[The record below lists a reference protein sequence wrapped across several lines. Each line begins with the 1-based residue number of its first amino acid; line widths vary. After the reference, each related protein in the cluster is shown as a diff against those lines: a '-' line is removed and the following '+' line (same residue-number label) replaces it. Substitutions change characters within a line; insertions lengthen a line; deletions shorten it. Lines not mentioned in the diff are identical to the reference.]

1 MRQLLLA
8 ITVAVAGCSSE
19 RVTSDR
25 AIPRTS
31 SPTADVSALA
41 PVHSVT
47 GHGDLK
53 PGPGFEFAVT
63 AAVHQDANGRVW
75 GRVVTSIYDL
85 SVFGLSGSRGEV
97 IQEPVCMRVV
107 GNTAYIG
114 TVIVKTYDEN
124 VDPVGARG
132 VFWVQNGGKDGGDV
146 AYGGPS
152 SFWDPTNAICTS
164 TPPQLPAVAVK
175 GNFNVQ

>member
-8 ITVAVAGCSSE
+8 ITLAGCSSD
-19 RVTSDR
+19 RVTSNG

-31 SPTADVSALA
+31 SPTADVSASA

-53 PGPGFEFAVT
+53 PGPGFEFAPT
-63 AAVHQDANGRVW
+63 IAIHQDATGRVW
-75 GRVVTSIYDL
+75 GRVITNIIDL
-85 SVFGLSGSRGEV
+85 STFGLSGKGEV

-114 TVIVKTYDEN
+114 TVVVKTYDEN
-124 VDPVGARG
+124 VYQVGERG
-132 VFWVQNGGKDGGDV
+132 VYWVQDGGKDGDDV

-152 SFWDPTNAICTS
+152 WFWDPTNAICTS
-164 TPPQLPAVAVK
+164 TPPQLPAVPVDHGAFIVR
-175 GNFNVQ
+175 

>member
-8 ITVAVAGCSSE
+8 IILAGCSSE
-19 RVTSDR
+19 RVTSNG

-31 SPTADVSALA
+31 SPMADASALA

-53 PGPGFEFAVT
+53 PGPGFEFAVSV
-63 AAVHQDANGRVW
+63 AVHQDATGRVW
-75 GRVVTSIYDL
+75 GRVVTSIIDL
-85 SVFGLSGSRGEV
+85 SVFGLSGTGEI

-114 TVIVKTYDEN
+114 TVLVKTYDEN
-124 VDPVGARG
+124 VEKVGDRG

-164 TPPQLPAVAVK
+164 TPPQLPPVAVDK

>member
-19 RVTSDR
+19 RVTSNS

-47 GHGDLK
+47 GHGDLI
-53 PGPGFEFAVT
+53 PGPGFEFAVSV
-63 AAVHQDANGRVW
+63 AAHQDATGRVW
-75 GRVVTSIYDL
+75 GRVVTNIIDL
-85 SVFGLSGSRGEV
+85 SVFGLSGKGEV

-124 VDPVGARG
+124 VEPLGAKG
-132 VFWVQNGGKDGGDV
+132 VFWVQDGGTDGGDV
-146 AYGGPS
+146 AYGGPA

-164 TPPQLPAVAVK
+164 TPPQLPAVALDK

>member
-8 ITVAVAGCSSE
+8 MALAGCSAD
-19 RVTSDR
+19 RVTSNR
-25 AIPRTS
+25 AIPQTS

-47 GHGDLK
+47 GQGDTK
-53 PGPGFEFAVT
+53 PGPGFEFATTV
-63 AAVHQDANGRVW
+63 AVHQDATGRVW
-75 GRVVTSIYDL
+75 GRVITRIIDL
-85 SVFGLSGSRGEV
+85 SVYGLSDKGEV

-114 TVIVKTYDEN
+114 TVIVKSYDEN
-124 VDPVGARG
+124 VAPVGAKA
-132 VFWVQNGGKDGGDV
+132 VFWVQDGGNDGDDV
-146 AYGGPS
+146 AYGGPAA
-152 SFWDPTNAICTS
+152 FWDPTNAICTS
-164 TPPQLPAVAVK
+164 TPPQLPAVPVDK